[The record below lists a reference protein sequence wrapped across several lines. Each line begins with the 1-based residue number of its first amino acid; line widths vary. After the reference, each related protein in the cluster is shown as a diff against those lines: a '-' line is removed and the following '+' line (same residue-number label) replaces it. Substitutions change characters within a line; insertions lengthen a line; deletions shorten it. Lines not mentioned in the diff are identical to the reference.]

1 MQSLTDIRAWLSPRS
16 ARFWVVILLVLY
28 TLAGFFLVPWL
39 IKRELPAFAQNLVQR
54 PASVTAVRFNPWTLA
69 LEADDFELRD
79 TDGSE
84 LLGFDKLR
92 LNLQLSSIFRRALVF
107 REVQLTAPAV
117 NLVRDGFADTNLG
130 RLAAAASG
138 PADGTMADTAD
149 DSELLRL
156 VIHELQII
164 EGAVD
169 VTDRMPA
176 TAFETRLAPIN
187 VEINS
192 LSTLPNVTGDQVIRI
207 RTEGDGL
214 IEWVGSLQIN
224 PLASVGRVTLKLPGL
239 PLLTRYLDDVLDFDL
254 DGGLLDLRFD
264 YEFQGQPDGQFSA
277 AVDGLNLNITETGL
291 ATEDDAETF
300 FGFENL
306 RVSGGTLRWPEA
318 KANVAEIVLT
328 EPKLE
333 TWLDQDGKLN
343 LAQLLEERA
352 DAMDDAATAGNDDAP
367 AETLPENDTTIANVE
382 GTAELVPGDVETA
395 AIADNTADNS
405 PANEKPPIPGEATGN
420 VNAEDINAADGGD
433 NEFQLSVSRLRV
445 DGMYARFE
453 DRTLP
458 EPGQLEVNSVNLAV
472 RELNNTPGARFPFD
486 LGLQVASGGTLTAT
500 GEVGALPGVVAAAE
514 LNVDQ
519 LALPV
524 AMPWI
529 APVLRAQLKTGT
541 LNGKAT
547 LQSSPDELL
556 DLRGQ
561 FSVDELNINDADGEK
576 LVSWQQLAVKDLI
589 FALTANQL
597 EIAQLRLREPFARV
611 AIDAERQLNFAQAV
625 VEAPPDAR
633 ADAAEPGKPLVFR
646 LGRSYVENGSVDFA
660 DLSLPLPFRTDI
672 REFGGNISA
681 LATDTRQASEL
692 DFEGRV
698 GEFGQAKVTGQLIAL
713 DPLAQSAVRVEF
725 RNVNMPDLSPYT
737 VDFAGRKIDAGK
749 LNLDLDYRF
758 DKSQLVGKNQIV
770 VEKIRLGDKVDNPD
784 ALDLPLGLAIAL
796 LSDTNGVIDMKLT
809 IEGDVDDPE
818 FSARGIVGKALANLL
833 VKAVTSPFRL
843 LGGLVGGGEDVDL
856 QNIGFEPG
864 ESGLSPPEEEKLTQ
878 LGAALAQRPGLE
890 LSIPGA
896 YAAQVDTE
904 GLAEA
909 RVDAA
914 ARAEVAAQ
922 TSDSDELL
930 AERAGKAYENLARER
945 LPELSL
951 RDLRKQFEVQDDDPE
966 TPDFDTLAYLS
977 EIKRQL
983 IAAEPVSEAE
993 LQALGDARA
1002 AAVTDYLS
1010 SSAGLPPERL
1020 RAADTVA
1027 VEPGKDNQVTITL
1040 ELDTG

>member
-1 MQSLTDIRAWLSPRS
+1 MKPLADFRAWLSPRN
-16 ARFWVVILLVLY
+16 ARFWVAILFIVY

-39 IKRELPAFAQNLVQR
+39 LQRELPAFAQNLVQR
-54 PASVTAVRFNPWTLA
+54 DAIVEKVRFNPWTLA
-69 LEADDFELRD
+69 LEAEAFRLRD
-79 TDGSE
+79 TDGGA

-117 NLVRDGFADTNLG
+117 NLVREGFADTNLG

-138 PADGTMADTAD
+138 PVDGTMADAD
-149 DSELLRL
+149 DDSDLLRL
-156 VIHELQII
+156 VIHDLQII

-224 PLASVGRVTLKLPGL
+224 PLASIGRITLKLPGL
-239 PLLTRYLDDVLDFDL
+239 PLLTRYLDDLLAFDL
-254 DGGLLDLRFD
+254 DGGLLDLAFD
-264 YEFQGQPDGQFSA
+264 YELQGQPDGQFRA
-277 AVDGLNLNITETGL
+277 AVDGLSLNITETGL
-291 ATEDDAETF
+291 ATEDNAEEF
-300 FGFENL
+300 FAFENL

-328 EPKLE
+328 EPRLE

-343 LAQLLEERA
+343 LTQLLEERA
-352 DAMDDAATAGNDDAP
+352 DVLDDAP
-367 AETLPENDTTIANVE
+367 AAGEAETAPETSDDA
-382 GTAELVPGDVETA
+382 TAEAGGTEA
-395 AIADNTADNS
+395 AATDAEPADEQ
-405 PANEKPPIPGEATGN
+405 PQ
-420 VNAEDINAADGGD
+420 
-433 NEFQLSVSRLRV
+433 EFQLSVSRVRI
-445 DGMYARFE
+445 DGLNARFE

-458 EPGQLEVNSVNLAV
+458 EPGQLEVNALNLEV
-472 RELNNTPGARFPFD
+472 RELNNTPDARFPFD
-486 LGLQVASGGTLTAT
+486 LDLQVASGGVITAT
-500 GEVGALPGVVAAAE
+500 GEVGALPEVVADAK
-514 LNVDQ
+514 LTVDQ

-524 AMPWI
+524 VQPWL
-529 APVLRAQLKTGT
+529 APVVRAQLNTGT
-541 LNGKAT
+541 LSADT
-547 LQSSPDELL
+547 TVASSAEELL
-556 DLRGQ
+556 SLRGQ
-561 FSVDELNINDADGEK
+561 LTVDGLDVTDANAED
-576 LVSWQQLAVKDLI
+576 LVRWKQLAVQDLI
-589 FALTANQL
+589 FQLTASQL
-597 EIAQLRLREPFARV
+597 EIARLTLREPFARV
-611 AIDAERQLNFAQAV
+611 EIDAERQLNFAQAV
-625 VEAPPDAR
+625 IEQPPTAEAG
-633 ADAAEPGKPLVFR
+633 ADEAGDPLVFR
-646 LGRSYVENGSVDFA
+646 LGTSFIEDGSVDFA
-660 DLSLPLPFRTDI
+660 DLSLPLRFRTEV
-672 REFGGNISA
+672 REFGGKISA
-681 LATDTRQASEL
+681 LASDTRQPSEL

-698 GEFGQAKVTGQLIAL
+698 GKFGQAKLTGQLIAL
-713 DPLAQSAVRVEF
+713 DPLAKSAVRVEF
-725 RNVNMPDLSPYT
+725 VNVNMPDLSPYT
-737 VDFAGRKIDAGK
+737 VDFAGRKIAAGK

-758 DKSQLVGKNQIV
+758 EKSQLVGKNQIV
-770 VEKIRLGDKVDNPD
+770 IEKIKLGDKVDNPD
-784 ALDLPLGLAIAL
+784 ALDLPLGLAVAL

-818 FSARGIVGKALANLL
+818 FSARSIVGKALANLL

-856 QNIGFEPG
+856 QNISFEPG
-864 ESGLSPPEEEKLTQ
+864 ELALSPPEEEKLTQ

-914 ARAEVAAQ
+914 ARAEVEAE
-922 TSDSDELL
+922 TGDSDELL

-1010 SSAGLPPERL
+1010 TSAGLPPERL

-1027 VEPGKDNQVTITL
+1027 VEPGKENQVTITL